1 MKRKTSLFSMH
12 SLRFIIVI
20 VLITVLVTASGC
32 SGESEGTPSPTPVLT
47 PTLETTPSPTPLPTI
62 ETTPT
67 PEITPSPT
75 PEPTPAPVFPQMET
89 DDEGNYIYPQVLAD
103 KKSAMTGEP
112 VYFKIIT
119 SENVTKIQTV
129 IDGETGKVYTDY
141 VKGEGIRTWQTRIFF
156 TAGGTRKV
164 QYKCTM
170 ASGGTVLIPKS
181 PLKIDITFDYTAE
194 ATSKSIS
201 KGKTVTFMLK
211 TPESIDS
218 IFVIVDGVN
227 QNIEYDEFE
236 SSEDGVKVWNINVTF
251 FGLGE
256 RSVTFEAHDGSK
268 VVATFPDP
276 GLPITVQD
284 SI

>member
-1 MKRKTSLFSMH
+1 MKCKKALFSMNG
-12 SLRFIIVI
+12 LRIFLAI
-20 VLITVLVTASGC
+20 VLITALAAASGC
-32 SGESEGTPSPTPVLT
+32 SEEH
-47 PTLETTPSPTPLPTI
+47 EETPSPTPLLTPTL
-62 ETTPT
+62 EATPSPTTVPTAEATPT
-67 PEITPSPT
+67 PEASLSPT
-75 PEPTPAPVFPQMET
+75 PSPTPAPVFPEVET
-89 DDEGNYIYPQVLAD
+89 DDEGNYIYPQVIAD
-103 KKSAMTGEP
+103 KQSAITGEP

-156 TAGGTRKV
+156 TSGGTRKV

-170 ASGGTVLIPKS
+170 ASGGTALIPKS
-181 PLKIDITFDYTAE
+181 PLKIDVAFNYTAE
-194 ATSKSIS
+194 ATSKTIS
-201 KGKTVTFMLK
+201 KGKTVTFTLK

-218 IFVIVDGVN
+218 IYAVVDGVN
-227 QNIEYDEFE
+227 QNIEYDEYE
-236 SSEDGVKVWNINVTF
+236 SSEDGVKVWKINVTF

-276 GLPITVQD
+276 GLSVIVQD

>member
-1 MKRKTSLFSMH
+1 MKCKKPLFSMKV
-12 SLRFIIVI
+12 LRILIAI
-20 VLITVLVTASGC
+20 VLITALLMASGC
-32 SGESEGTPSPTPVLT
+32 SGEQE
-47 PTLETTPSPTPLPTI
+47 ETPSPTPLLTPTMQATQSPTPVPTI
-62 ETTPT
+62 ESTPT
-67 PEITPSPT
+67 PETTIAPT
-75 PEPTPAPVFPQMET
+75 PEPTPAPVFPQMQT
-89 DDEGNYIYPQVLAD
+89 DDEGNYIYPQVVAD
-103 KKSAMTGEP
+103 KQSAMTGEP

-156 TAGGTRKV
+156 TSGGTRKV
-164 QYKCTM
+164 QYKCSM

-194 ATSKSIS
+194 ATSKTIS
-201 KGKTVTFMLK
+201 KGKTVTFTLK

-218 IFVIVDGVN
+218 IYVVVDGVN
-227 QNIEYDEFE
+227 QNIEYDEYE
-236 SSEDGVKVWNINVTF
+236 SSEDGVKVWKINVTF

-276 GLPITVQD
+276 GLPIIVQD